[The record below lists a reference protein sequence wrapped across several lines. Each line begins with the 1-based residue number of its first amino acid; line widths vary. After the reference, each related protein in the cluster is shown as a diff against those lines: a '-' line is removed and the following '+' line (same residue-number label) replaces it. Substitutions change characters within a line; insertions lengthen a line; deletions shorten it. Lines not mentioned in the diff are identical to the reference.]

1 MYRVSMILQNKL
13 RIFDLMGGGRNRK
26 NNLFQTEEQKN
37 KFSFDTPQICSFVL
51 LSELIRIIR
60 INPD

>member
-13 RIFDLMGGGRNRK
+13 RFFCFKGGEETE

-37 KFSFDTPQICSFVL
+37 KFEVCQ
-51 LSELIRIIR
+51 
-60 INPD
+60 N